1 MARDYRRP
9 AAAARALVATYGDH
23 HVLAVSRRASARP
36 ERVDHQ
42 IEMPAPVEAWPRAH
56 RADHAADQHRDVGR
70 LYAGTD
76 RPRAPGASGQLSD
89 DRDQLVLLG
98 LRFGPGRLRITARQ
112 RVLNP
117 DVPAG
122 RLRDTAQQPLDQRE
136 RFSAGLER
144 LARPPGE
151 QAERLTD
158 QLRQQRLLGREVPV
172 DGAHADARVAR
183 DIVDLRIGAALR
195 ERRSRALEDPLAI
208 AAGSGRSV
216 SSLTVLVTALFPSA
230 GLTSGIIVHYS
241 RGCNWNRSSASSD
254 IGN

>member
-1 MARDYRRP
+1 M
-9 AAAARALVATYGDH
+9 
-23 HVLAVSRRASARP
+23 ASARKRPEGRSSRTRGMAPRFSAP

-70 LYAGTD
+70 LYTGTD
-76 RPRAPGASGQLSD
+76 RPRAPGAFDQLGD

-98 LRFGPGRLRITARQ
+98 LRFRPGRLRVTARQ
-112 RVLNP
+112 RVLDP
-117 DVPAG
+117 GVPGG

-136 RFSAGLER
+136 RFSAGLAR
-144 LARPPGE
+144 LARPFGE
-151 QAERLTD
+151 EAERLTD
-158 QLRQQRLLGREVPV
+158 QLREQRLLGREVPV

-195 ERRSRALEDPLAI
+195 ERRSRALEDPLAV
-208 AAGSGRSV
+208 AAGIGAQR
-216 SSLTVLVTALFPSA
+216 ALYVADSAGHGPLPPA

-241 RGCNWNRSSASSD
+241 LGCNRNRSSASV
-254 IGN
+254 